1 MFRKG
6 LTAYAVGPIS
16 ACIEAKQ
23 KGTFEMSMKNAKE
36 MREELSRLYD
46 DLRAGKVEHKIAAEL
61 TNVCGKMISSSV
73 AQVKY
78 MQQRKEQFKIDFLD
92 E

>member
-1 MFRKG
+1 
-6 LTAYAVGPIS
+6 
-16 ACIEAKQ
+16 
-23 KGTFEMSMKNAKE
+23 MSMKNAKE

-46 DLRAGKVEHKIAAEL
+46 DLWADKIEHKIAAEL

>member
-1 MFRKG
+1 
-6 LTAYAVGPIS
+6 
-16 ACIEAKQ
+16 
-23 KGTFEMSMKNAKE
+23 MSMKNAKE

>member
-1 MFRKG
+1 M
-6 LTAYAVGPIS
+6 AQAVDPIS
-16 ACIEAKQ
+16 VYIEAKQ

-36 MREELSRLYD
+36 MREELARLYD

>member
-1 MFRKG
+1 
-6 LTAYAVGPIS
+6 
-16 ACIEAKQ
+16 
-23 KGTFEMSMKNAKE
+23 MSMKNAKE

-46 DLRAGKVEHKIAAEL
+46 DLRAGKVGHKIAAEL

>member
-1 MFRKG
+1 M
-6 LTAYAVGPIS
+6 P
-16 ACIEAKQ
+16 
-23 KGTFEMSMKNAKE
+23 MKNAKE

-78 MQQRKEQFKIDFLD
+78 MQQRKEQIKIDFLD